1 MSFSLLKNIWILIPG
16 AGLLSGLIFAL
27 LMGGMDAS
35 GYLLNQLT
43 VGPAEIPFIALAA
56 LIARK
61 YGWRMGV
68 IYTVF
73 GMTGTCSL
81 LIPNLTLTPGI
92 FFKTAST
99 GIIIG
104 ESGWFSGRFTWRL
117 AAASLPGA
125 IMALAVGL
133 PLIINGASP
142 DTLESIKQEA
152 LGMYKAFMSPENAK
166 NAADN
171 ALVMMRGVFKV
182 GLSILILSSLVI
194 AWLSF
199 LFSNW
204 VMKKVK
210 EVPEQVPPLYTFTVP
225 FHAIWLFLASFG
237 LVLSEYDPTFGI
249 ALNIFGVMAGF
260 YGFQGLAIVTH
271 FMNRTSMGR
280 IPRILFWLIF
290 FITLVF
296 SGVFL
301 IIVGVI
307 DNWYKLRFV
316 QSPSNKDG
324 KEEGKLQ

>member
-1 MSFSLLKNIWILIPG
+1 M
-16 AGLLSGLIFAL
+16 LSGLFFAL

-43 VGPAEIPFIALAA
+43 IGPAEIPFIALAA
-56 LIARK
+56 FIARK
-61 YGWRMGV
+61 YGWKTGIV
-68 IYTVF
+68 YTVF
-73 GMTGTCSL
+73 GIIGTCSL
-81 LIPNLTLTPGI
+81 LIPDLTLTPGV
-92 FFKTAST
+92 FLKTALT

-104 ESGWFSGRFTWRL
+104 EFGWFSGRFTWRL

-125 IMALAVGL
+125 IMALVVGL
-133 PLIINGASP
+133 PLVINGASP

-152 LGMYKAFMSPENAK
+152 LGMYKAFMSPDNAK

-204 VMKKVK
+204 TMQKVK

-225 FHAIWLFLASFG
+225 FHAIWIFLVSFG
-237 LVLSEYDPTFGI
+237 IVLSEYEPTFYI
-249 ALNIFGVMAGF
+249 ALNIFCVMAGL
-260 YGFQGLAIVTH
+260 YCFQGLAIITH

-280 IPRILFWLIF
+280 IPRILLWLIF
-290 FITLVF
+290 FITLAF

-301 IIVGVI
+301 ILIGVI

-316 QSPSNKDG
+316 QSQSNTDG
-324 KEEGKLQ
+324 KEGKLQ